1 MRVPVTT
8 TTTPPPEPAGS
19 VGSGGLFFED
29 RVKYELGFLAKLEN
43 GRVRLLPVLL
53 LAYSKSA
60 SSLKTQCRAF
70 GGGDSGA
77 LSVDGSQPY
86 GTIFTVFHNLN
97 EPNLTLPVPCIAGSI
112 RLFVANYRFQCL
124 NESEFS
130 PAQVVYSFPR

>member
-1 MRVPVTT
+1 MRVPVT

-29 RVKYELGFLAKLEN
+29 RVKYVLSLAKLEN

-86 GTIFTVFHNLN
+86 GTIFTVFHNL
-97 EPNLTLPVPCIAGSI
+97 T
-112 RLFVANYRFQCL
+112 
-124 NESEFS
+124 
-130 PAQVVYSFPR
+130 